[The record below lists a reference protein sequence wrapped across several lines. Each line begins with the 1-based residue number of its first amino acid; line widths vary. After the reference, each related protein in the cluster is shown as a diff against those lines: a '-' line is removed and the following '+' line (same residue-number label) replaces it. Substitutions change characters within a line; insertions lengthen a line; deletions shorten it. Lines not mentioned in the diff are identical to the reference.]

1 MPRVLKISDARLVD
15 AELML
20 RCNIGQSIEA
30 LIVFARARQGI
41 GTRAGVAVMAV
52 AAHKQILFT
61 LHTQTA
67 AAIQI
72 FRYSGIRNA
81 GFKWQ
86 ESEVSDLDL
95 IHM

>member
-1 MPRVLKISDARLVD
+1 MECTPAWCDAAAAGHRD
-15 AELML
+15 A
-20 RCNIGQSIEA
+20 S
-30 LIVFARARQGI
+30 VFARARQGI

-61 LHTQTA
+61 VHTQTA